1 MKMIADYKI
10 NFKKSTS
17 HERQRKSEIKGE
29 GGRMIQKLHAK
40 YNKIYHFTE
49 KII

>member
-29 GGRMIQKLHAK
+29 RGGGEDD
-40 YNKIYHFTE
+40 TE
-49 KII
+49 ITC